1 MAECATATVTIDQPQ
16 RKPKDYKGAFENIWC
31 PGCGDFGVLSSLYMA
46 FAQLQLDPS
55 QVAVISGIGCSSRL
69 PGYVSTYGFNAVHG
83 RAIPIASGLKLAR
96 PELTVLAVGG
106 DGDGFS
112 IGAGHLPHV
121 ARRNVDIAYIVMDN
135 EIYGLTK
142 GQASPTTPVGDETKS
157 TIYGHIERPI
167 NPVLQLLSYGA
178 TFVARAFAM
187 DAKHHADIVR
197 QAIEHDGFAFVHS
210 ISPCTT
216 FRDGKQGVEAQKA
229 RLRYLDENHDPTDMD
244 AAVALAR
251 DTDTINV
258 GVIYREQCPTYGARL
273 ADVRAL
279 AQSGSPRS
287 VESIIDSFYP

>member
-1 MAECATATVTIDQPQ
+1 MAESASATVTVDQPI
-16 RKPKDYKGAFENIWC
+16 RKPKDYRGPFSNIWC

-55 QVAVISGIGCSSRL
+55 QVAIVSGIGCSSRL
-69 PGYVSTYGFNAVHG
+69 PGYMSTYGFNSVHG
-83 RAIPIASGLKLAR
+83 RAVPIATGLKLAR
-96 PELTVLAVGG
+96 PDLTVLAVGG

-112 IGAGHLPHV
+112 IGAGHLPHA
-121 ARRNVDIAYIVMDN
+121 ARRNVNIAYIVMDN

-142 GQASPTTPVGDETKS
+142 GQASPTTPIGDETKS

-187 DAKHHADIVR
+187 DAKHHADMVR
-197 QAIEHDGFAFVHS
+197 QAIEHEGFAFVHS

-216 FRDGKQGVEAQKA
+216 FRDGKQGVDAQKA
-229 RLRYLDENHDPTDMD
+229 RLRYLDENHDPTDPE
-244 AAVALAR
+244 AAVRIAH

-258 GVIYREQCPTYGARL
+258 GVIYREAHPTFESRV
-273 ADVRAL
+273 ADVRKI
-279 AQSGSPRS
+279 AQRDGVCA
-287 VESIIDSFYP
+287 VENIIDTFYP